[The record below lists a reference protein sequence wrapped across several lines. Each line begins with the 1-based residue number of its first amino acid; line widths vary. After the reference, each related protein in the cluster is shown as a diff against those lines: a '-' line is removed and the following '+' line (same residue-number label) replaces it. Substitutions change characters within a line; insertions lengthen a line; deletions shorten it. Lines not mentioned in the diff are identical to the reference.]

1 MFTLTSMLSRTARL
15 HAARPAII
23 DGESLLDW
31 RQFVDRISRAAT
43 VLQSKGVDCGDRY
56 GIIAPNSPQY
66 AELICAGYWM
76 GAVPVPV
83 NHRFAPPE
91 IAFVLEDA
99 ACSLVIVDRAYFELF
114 GETSLQPWT
123 EDLLAISGTGHDAE
137 HASYETLVDGASA
150 MEPRDAVPDD
160 EALLLYTGGT
170 TGRAKGVPLSHL
182 NIMANAMQLG
192 FELGPRNTD
201 VYLHVAPMFHS
212 ADLLATPY
220 FISGAAHVY
229 LSRFSASAVLE
240 AIQDYGVTVV
250 LMTPTMLVMTMQAAD
265 FENYDLSSLRQII
278 YGSSPMS
285 VERIKEMLGRFPGI
299 EAIQAYG
306 LTETSP
312 ILTMLPMRDH
322 LEALKT
328 HDDLLLK
335 SVGRSLPGVDIKIV
349 DETGDELGIGKAG
362 EIVVRGPNVARA
374 YLNRFDATADA
385 FKSGWFHTGDIGR
398 LAPDGYLYL
407 LDRKK
412 DMIIT
417 GGEMVFSSEVE
428 AVLHQ
433 NQKVHECAVIGVP
446 DATYGEALLG
456 VVVPTSGEALSEE
469 ELIAHCRGKIGGYKI
484 PRRYVFLDELPKSAI
499 DKVLKTE
506 LRRVYG
512 GKSLGQRHGS

>member
-1 MFTLTSMLSRTARL
+1 MFTLTSMLTRTARL
-15 HAARPAII
+15 HATRPAII
-23 DGESLLDW
+23 DAENSLNW
-31 RQFVDRISRAAT
+31 TQFVNRISRAAS
-43 VLQSKGVDCGDRY
+43 VLQSKGVHRGDRY
-56 GIIAPNSPQY
+56 GVIALNSLQY
-66 AELICAGYWM
+66 SELICAGYWM
-76 GAVPVPV
+76 GAVPVPI

-91 IAFVLEDA
+91 IAYVLDDA
-99 ACSLVIVDRAYFELF
+99 ACSLVIVDGTNCELF
-114 GETSLQPWT
+114 GEAALKRWADNVLP
-123 EDLLAISGTGHDAE
+123 ISATGSE
-137 HASYETLVDGASA
+137 TMQASYEALVNGASA
-150 MEPRDAVPDD
+150 SEPQDAMPDD

-182 NIMANAMQLG
+182 NITANAMQLG
-192 FELGPRNTD
+192 FELGPRNDD

-229 LSRFSASAVLE
+229 LPKFSPAAVLE
-240 AIQDYGVTVV
+240 TIQACGITVI

-265 FENYDLSSLRQII
+265 FANYDLSSLRQII
-278 YGSSPMS
+278 YGSSPIS
-285 VERIKEMLGRFPGI
+285 VERIKEMLARFPSVD
-299 EAIQAYG
+299 AMQAYG

-312 ILTMLPMRDH
+312 ILTMLSMSDH
-322 LEALKT
+322 QQALDAN
-328 HDDLLLK
+328 DDLLLK

-349 DETGDELGIGKAG
+349 SAEGNKLGNGEAG
-362 EIVVRGPNVARA
+362 EIVVRGPNVAKA
-374 YLNRFDATADA
+374 YLNRPDATADA
-385 FKSGWFHTGDIGR
+385 FKSRWFHTGDIGR
-398 LAPDGYLYL
+398 LDTGGYLFL

-433 NQKVHECAVIGVP
+433 NPKVHECAVIGVP
-446 DATYGEALLG
+446 DDTYGEALLG
-456 VVVPTSGEALSEE
+456 AVVPSPGKTLCKE

-512 GKSLGQRHGS
+512 GKS